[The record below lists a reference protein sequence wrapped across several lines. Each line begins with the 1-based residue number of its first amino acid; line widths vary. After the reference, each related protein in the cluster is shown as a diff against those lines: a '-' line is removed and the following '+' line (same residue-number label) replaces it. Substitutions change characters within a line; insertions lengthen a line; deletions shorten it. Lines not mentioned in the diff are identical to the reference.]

1 MAGGTW
7 TSQNKK
13 QPGVY
18 INVKSN
24 TKIPVNVGA
33 RGVVAICEPL
43 SWGAEGV
50 LMSIMQAMTLCSIPA
65 MIQRV
70 IKTCF

>member
-18 INVKSN
+18 INVKSSR
-24 TKIPVNVGA
+24 KQAVNVGD

-43 SWGAEGV
+43 SCFYAG
-50 LMSIMQAMTLCSIPA
+50 LPQNIRQLCPIYR
-65 MIQRV
+65 I
-70 IKTCF
+70 

>member
-18 INVKSN
+18 INVKSSR
-24 TKIPVNVGA
+24 KQAVNVGD
-33 RGVVAICEPL
+33 RGVVVYANRCH
-43 SWGAEGV
+43 GD
-50 LMSIMQAMTLCSIPA
+50 
-65 MIQRV
+65 QR
-70 IKTCF
+70 KRS